1 MNEWISKDFPLCS
14 LATLQQIRLHRP
26 SIWNN
31 SKGGAWS
38 RDADNNWQGSNSN
51 NRCGA
56 AALGSE
62 PSCDY
67 VALSDM
73 WHQRDSTES
82 RPQCVRKVADRRWE
96 LAKHYGSSS
105 LRQEYKYCREIE
117 AKWTRVAQDRGGRN
131 EGRVLHQQERNGK
144 ENETEASEF
153 NQSYFTPPTHTHTW
167 LASRICLSLFLF
179 LSHTHHFPPPFLFL
193 GASSLWSDAEAINI
207 TSWPSAPHKEVSRVG
222 GGGTGE
228 TWGGTFSRAVTLLW
242 EAGGAHIRH
251 LGELLHFRDTLNQLK
266 TNPPLTHTAYQTRQN
281 RQKVV
286 FLFSQV
292 SSNTSTI
299 CFLGGK
305 L

>member
-1 MNEWISKDFPLCS
+1 MTEWMNEWISKDFPLCS

-82 RPQCVRKVADRRWE
+82 RPQCVRKVADRRRWE

-153 NQSYFTPPTHTHTW
+153 NQSYFTPPPHTHT
-167 LASRICLSLFLF
+167 L
-179 LSHTHHFPPPFLFL
+179 
-193 GASSLWSDAEAINI
+193 D
-207 TSWPSAPHKEVSRVG
+207 
-222 GGGTGE
+222 
-228 TWGGTFSRAVTLLW
+228 
-242 EAGGAHIRH
+242 
-251 LGELLHFRDTLNQLK
+251 
-266 TNPPLTHTAYQTRQN
+266 
-281 RQKVV
+281 
-286 FLFSQV
+286 
-292 SSNTSTI
+292 
-299 CFLGGK
+299 
-305 L
+305 